1 MDIAV
6 FCSAY
11 ALDDRYT
18 APAREFA
25 RQLGERGHTLVWGG
39 SNAGLMGVLADGV
52 REAGGRLVGISVELL
67 AHKAYHAADELV
79 TTVDL
84 AARKALLLERA
95 QAVVVLVGGL
105 GTLDEVTEVLELKK
119 HGLHAKPVVVLDT
132 AGFYDG
138 LREQLRR
145 MDAEGFLPVPL
156 DQLVRFAAEPEE
168 VFRLLEPAALPS
180 PAAGD
185 GAARVDV

>member
-11 ALDDRYT
+11 ALADRYT

-25 RQLGERGHTLVWGG
+25 RELGGRGHTLVWGG
-39 SNAGLMGVLADGV
+39 SDAGLMGVVADGV

-67 AHKAYHAADELV
+67 AHKAYQGADELV
-79 TTVDL
+79 TAVDL

-95 QAVVVLVGGL
+95 EAVVVLVGGL

-119 HGLHAKPVVVLDT
+119 HGLHGKPVVLLDT
-132 AGFYDG
+132 EGFYDG
-138 LREQLRR
+138 LRQQLRR

-156 DQLVRFAAEPEE
+156 DALVRFAAEPAE
-168 VFRLLEPAALPS
+168 VFAYLEGGREEPDAESALPS
-180 PAAGD
+180 SAS
-185 GAARVDV
+185 

>member
-18 APAREFA
+18 LPAREFA

-67 AHKAYHAADELV
+67 AHKAYQGADELV
-79 TTVDL
+79 TAVDL
-84 AARKALLLERA
+84 AARKAMLLERA

-119 HGLHAKPVVVLDT
+119 HGLHGKPVVVLDT

-138 LREQLRR
+138 LRRQLER

-156 DQLVRFAAEPEE
+156 AELVRFAT
-168 VFRLLEPAALPS
+168 EPAEAFDYLEASLPS
-180 PAAGD
+180 PAA
-185 GAARVDV
+185 